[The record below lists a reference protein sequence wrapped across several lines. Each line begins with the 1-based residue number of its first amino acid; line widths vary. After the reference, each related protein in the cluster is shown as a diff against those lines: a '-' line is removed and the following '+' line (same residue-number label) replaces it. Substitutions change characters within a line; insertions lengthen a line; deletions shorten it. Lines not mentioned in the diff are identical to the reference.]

1 MTLPFELTTMPEQ
14 ALDILRYMGRIQV
27 DNIHA
32 DALMNGLGMSERS
45 FSKGIKR
52 LVTKSYMAMD
62 EARYYRVT
70 QKGYQ
75 AIEDI
80 ANYDATAPADS
91 GKHYA
96 TLAYDLCAVV
106 PLPSTFNQSS
116 RWLLGIEPDS
126 MEMEALSEPTPI
138 LLRLTADG
146 GDVSPAELT
155 LTVTPEA
162 PSQFAE
168 LSLTAHQTPMRLRI
182 EVFQLMEMNEPYVSG
197 GMYFDVDLSPTSQQR
212 ALHTTISVAQI

>member
-80 ANYDATAPADS
+80 ANYDANAPADS

-106 PLPSTFNQSS
+106 NLPKALNQPTH
-116 RWLLGIEPDS
+116 WLVGLEPDP
-126 MEMEALSEPTPI
+126 MEMESLSDPTPI
-138 LLRLTADG
+138 LLRVTADG

-155 LTVTPEA
+155 LNLSPEA
-162 PSQFAE
+162 PSQFTE
-168 LSLTAHQTPMRLRI
+168 LSLTAHQTPLRLRV

-197 GMYFDVDLSPTSQQR
+197 GMYFDVEISPSSQQR

>member
-32 DALMNGLGMSERS
+32 DELMNGLGMSERS

-80 ANYDATAPADS
+80 AAYDATAPAQTT
-91 GKHYA
+91 KHYA
-96 TLAYDLCAVV
+96 TLAYDLCAVIS
-106 PLPSTFNQSS
+106 LPSALHQPS
-116 RWLLGIEPDS
+116 RWMLGLEPDP
-126 MEMEALSEPTPI
+126 MEMETLGEPTPI
-138 LLRLTADG
+138 LLRVSANG
-146 GDVSPAELT
+146 GEVSPAELT
-155 LTVTPEA
+155 LTLSPEA
-162 PSQFAE
+162 PAQFAE
-168 LSLTAHQTPMRLRI
+168 LQLTAYQIPVRLRV
-182 EVFQLMEMNEPYVSG
+182 EVFQLMEMDEPYVSG
-197 GMYFDVDLSPTSQQR
+197 GMYFDVETNPSSQQR
-212 ALHTTISVAQI
+212 ALHTTISVAQV

>member
-80 ANYDATAPADS
+80 NAYDATAPADA

-96 TLAYDLCAVV
+96 VLAYDLCAVV
-106 PLPSTFNQSS
+106 PLPRAINQSA
-116 RWLLGIEPDS
+116 RWLLGLEPDP
-126 MEMEALSEPTPI
+126 MEMETISEPTPI
-138 LLRLTADG
+138 LLRVSANG
-146 GDVSPAELT
+146 GEVSPAELT
-155 LTVTPEA
+155 LTLTPET

-168 LSLTAHQTPMRLRI
+168 LNLTAYQTPMRLRV

-197 GMYFDVDLSPTSQQR
+197 GMYFDVEVSASSQQR